1 MLEIE
6 QGDVFL
12 QYKENL
18 ADEVSR
24 EAQKGEKNLGKL
36 VEGFSQVQKLKNDID
51 GGSSKTDIQ
60 VLEQKFEANLGK
72 YKGLYT
78 SLAQGYNQTND
89 QEKEQIHTA
98 IAKINKR
105 LLGITEELYN
115 KIVGITEDTPE
126 PKQKKNITNMVKEYE
141 DVNTKIDELTDATK
155 TATFDAFE
163 EDFKLKAEMERI
175 RYIIWSSLAIITFV
189 SAIVWLIYNVDFPM
203 PVKIGIGGTTMIV
216 ALGFLSAIWAVAI
229 KYCQTSEKK
238 GIFCALVFL
247 LDKFFKGLLKFL
259 GVMS

>member
-18 ADEVSR
+18 GKKVSR
-24 EAQKGEKNLGKL
+24 KTEKSKKKLEKL
-36 VEGFSQVQKLKNDID
+36 VEGFSQVQELKSDIQ
-51 GGSSKTDIQ
+51 GKSNKTDIQ
-60 VLEQKFEANLGK
+60 VLEQKFGANLRK
-72 YKGLYT
+72 YKSLYN
-78 SLAQGYNQTND
+78 SLAEGYNQTTEEEKD
-89 QEKEQIHTA
+89 QIKSA
-98 IAKINKR
+98 IAEINKK
-105 LLGITEELYN
+105 LLAITEELYN
-115 KIVGITEDTPE
+115 KIVGLREESPE
-126 PKQKKNITNMVKEYE
+126 PKQEHNLSKMVKEYE
-141 DVNTKIDELTDATK
+141 QVNTNIEDLTDPLK

-189 SAIVWLIYNVDFPM
+189 AAIIWLIYNVEFPM
-203 PVKIGIGGTTMIV
+203 PVKIGIGGTTAIV

-238 GIFCALVFL
+238 GILCALVFL
-247 LDKFFKGLLKFL
+247 LDRFFKGILKFL
-259 GVMS
+259 GA